1 MQEAISKVIA
11 SRKHRKAQ
19 KHPKAMDHA
28 TEEWVRDTAME
39 FGFRRC
45 FVKPLAIGNDPFVF
59 CRFEVLGITYEV
71 RDMKLSIIEQ
81 TR

>member
-11 SRKHRKAQ
+11 SRKHHKSRKRKA
-19 KHPKAMDHA
+19 AMDHA

-45 FVKPLAIGNDPFVF
+45 FVKPLATGNDPMAF
-59 CRFEVLGITYEV
+59 CRFEVLDVTYEV
-71 RDMKLSIIEQ
+71 RDMKLSIVKQ